1 MDSKIFFSE
10 DIWDR
15 FQHEYY
21 ADQPCSGRGSGWK
34 LFISNKDLGI
44 RYSPSYT
51 LDLIHVYEVVDE
63 QKWLLTKLKYGF

>member
-1 MDSKIFFSE
+1 MDSKLFFSE

-21 ADQPCSGRGSGWK
+21 AKQPYTGRGGWK

-44 RYSPSYT
+44 RYTPSYT